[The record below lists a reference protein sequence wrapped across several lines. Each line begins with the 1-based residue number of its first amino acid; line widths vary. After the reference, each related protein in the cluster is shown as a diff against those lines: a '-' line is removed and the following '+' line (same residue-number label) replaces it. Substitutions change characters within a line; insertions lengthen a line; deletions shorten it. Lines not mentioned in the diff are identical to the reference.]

1 MCSYLIRSGRY
12 ILKKLLINVLSVAT
26 VIVKV
31 LCGDKQ
37 ETCLIVLFPSALC
50 PLSASSGSLFCFFL
64 ALDFTVTFTKTVF
77 SLKKKKALM
86 TPVCVTGPVRYL
98 STVGRE
104 QNSQNATQSREDLLK
119 VHQTCTYLYNITK
132 WLNRLIDSE
141 AQDDIRMSP
150 FPNHR
155 DCCRAQRQ
163 TCYCLITFC
172 HLNYLVKFR
181 KTKIKLLYLTSLLCG
196 WTPVSESRVLY
207 AAQIAK
213 KVPLRPT
220 RDWGRHKQTW
230 LVSLGVPSTAGYSI

>member
-1 MCSYLIRSGRY
+1 
-12 ILKKLLINVLSVAT
+12 
-26 VIVKV
+26 
-31 LCGDKQ
+31 
-37 ETCLIVLFPSALC
+37 
-50 PLSASSGSLFCFFL
+50 
-64 ALDFTVTFTKTVF
+64 
-77 SLKKKKALM
+77 M

-213 KVPLRPT
+213 KVPLRQT